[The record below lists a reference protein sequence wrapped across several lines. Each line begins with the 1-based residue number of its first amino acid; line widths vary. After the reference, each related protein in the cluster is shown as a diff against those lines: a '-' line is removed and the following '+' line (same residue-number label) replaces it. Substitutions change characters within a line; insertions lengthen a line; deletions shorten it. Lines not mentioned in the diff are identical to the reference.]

1 MLSFTPVHSSSAD
14 GNSFACYDLSSDDE
28 LISEVAEIVRD
39 LYVEDAFLGSLLR
52 DAAKNLETVC
62 DDDAIQQVI
71 DNVASAVIPQIDE
84 SSKKPL
90 HLQVPRNEV
99 AEVLALYVLEHI
111 HGFSVPSSRVRNKE
125 VSGQPS
131 RGIDVLGLTPGVAL
145 AITEVKASSAS
156 DSPPSV
162 VHSAPDSMYKE
173 TLKRLNDPQSLIAE
187 IHWALKH
194 AKAEA
199 QASVAQAL
207 ILYARPNAP
216 TPTVAPVL
224 VRAAGTYRVSDYGNF
239 EVSPEVFG
247 ESPVHFVIVQL
258 PETLESFAKAVYAK
272 ASEKAA

>member
-1 MLSFTPVHSSSAD
+1 MISFAPLHSSSAN

-28 LISEVAEIVRD
+28 LISEVADIVRD
-39 LYVEDAFLGSLLR
+39 LYVEDAFLGPLLR
-52 DAAKNLETVC
+52 EAAKNLGTVC
-62 DDDAIQQVI
+62 DEDAIQQVI
-71 DNVASAVIPQIDE
+71 QNVASAVVPQIDQ
-84 SSKKPL
+84 SSKQPL

-131 RGIDVLGLTPGVAL
+131 RGIDVLGLTPAVAL

-156 DSPPSV
+156 SSPPSV

-194 AKAEA
+194 AKPEA
-199 QASVAQAL
+199 QMSVAQAL
-207 ILYARPNAP
+207 ILYAQPNAP

-224 VRAAGTYRVSDYGNF
+224 VRAAGTYRVSDYGDF
-239 EVSPEVFG
+239 EGSPETFG
-247 ESPVHFVIVQL
+247 GSPVHFVIVQL
-258 PETLESFAKAVYAK
+258 PDTLESFAKAVYAK
-272 ASEKAA
+272 ATEDAA

>member
-1 MLSFTPVHSSSAD
+1 MD

-39 LYVEDAFLGSLLR
+39 LYVEDAFLGPLLR
-52 DAAKNLETVC
+52 EAAKNLEEVC
-62 DDDAIQQVI
+62 DEDAIQRVI
-71 DNVASAVIPQIDE
+71 ENVVSAVVPQIDE
-84 SSKKPL
+84 ASKQPL

-156 DSPPSV
+156 ASPPSV

-173 TLKRLNDPQSLIAE
+173 TLKRLNDRQSLIAE

-194 AKAEA
+194 AKADA
-199 QASVAQAL
+199 KMSVAQAL
-207 ILYARPNAP
+207 ILHSQPNAP
-216 TPTVAPVL
+216 VPTVAPVL
-224 VRAAGTYRVSDYGNF
+224 VRAAGTYRVSDYGDF
-239 EVSPEVFG
+239 EASPEAFG
-247 ESPVHFVIVQL
+247 GSPVHFVIVQL
-258 PETLESFAKAVYAK
+258 PDTLESFAKAVYAK
-272 ASEKAA
+272 ATEKAA